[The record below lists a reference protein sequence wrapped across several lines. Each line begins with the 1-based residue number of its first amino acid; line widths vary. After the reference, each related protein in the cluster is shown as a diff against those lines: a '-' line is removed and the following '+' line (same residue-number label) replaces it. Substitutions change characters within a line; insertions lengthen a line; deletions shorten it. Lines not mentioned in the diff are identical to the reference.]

1 MVNHTIGTQWR
12 TSCYSAEPDFTDQE
26 NWATLAPV
34 TTDNNKAPGPA
45 KIHALWQLA
54 FRAGFLGAASFA
66 VFAMCR
72 WLYWML
78 WPQNWQASIPPNWW
92 HAHEMIFGFAMPV
105 IAGFLLTAVA
115 AWTKLPGTR
124 GWRLQLLFGLWLVAR
139 LVLWLAPQ
147 WSLLAWLAEMLFILF
162 IAFELG
168 QRVWAQRQWRNM
180 LFLPV
185 LLIMMLLNS
194 ASYLSLEQPAMS
206 TRLHYGAVWMVTVF
220 IVIIG
225 GRVIPLFTANRLGL
239 KIAPLPAWLEYLSI
253 GSVIVIGLVT
263 AFVPQEDSAG
273 WLRALCLATGV
284 LHLYRLG
291 HWQGWKTAGEPLL
304 WSMHLSYACIPLA
317 LLGMGL
323 AGTDMIAGRNVIHL
337 LAIGAIGGMII
348 TMMSRVS
355 LGHTGRPLEVPR
367 FLAIAYTLVF
377 FAAVLRAAV
386 PAVATSLTLLSWRV
400 SALLWIAAFGLFLY
414 RYLPML
420 TQARADGKPG

>member
-1 MVNHTIGTQWR
+1 MIALQGAKVVNHTIGTQWR
-12 TSCYSAEPDFTDQE
+12 TSCYIEGLDFTGRE
-26 NWATLAPV
+26 NWATLAQV
-34 TTDNNKAPGPA
+34 TTHSNKASGPA
-45 KIHALWQLA
+45 NIHALWQLA
-54 FRAGFLGAASFA
+54 FRAGFLGAAIFA
-66 VFAMCR
+66 VCAMCR

-115 AWTKLPGTR
+115 AWTNLPGTR
-124 GWRLQLLFGLWLVAR
+124 GWRLQLLFGLWLLAR

-147 WSLLAWLAEMLFILF
+147 WSMLAWLAEMAFILF
-162 IAFELG
+162 LAFELG

-206 TRLHYGAVWMVTVF
+206 TRVHYGALWMVTVF

-239 KIAPLPAWLEYLSI
+239 KIAPLPPWLEYLSI
-253 GSVIVIGLVT
+253 G
-263 AFVPQEDSAG
+263 
-273 WLRALCLATGV
+273 TGV
-284 LHLYRLG
+284 LHLYRLA
-291 HWQGWKTAGEPLL
+291 HWQGWKTAGVPLL

-323 AGTDMIAGRNVIHL
+323 AGTDIIAGKNVIHL

-348 TMMSRVS
+348 AMMSRVS
-355 LGHTGRPLEVPR
+355 QGHTGRPLEVPR
-367 FLAIAYTLVF
+367 CLAIAFILVF
-377 FAAVLRAAV
+377 FAAVLRATV